1 MFGNSSGERTPISFP
16 AFAGHAGARLRGFFS
31 YLSGE
36 PASFGADLALLV
48 SLIAADK
55 LTPQIGLEE
64 SWHNLARALPTLR
77 ERRVNGK
84 AIFRVD

>member
-1 MFGNSSGERTPISFP
+1 MFGNSSGEQTPISFP
-16 AFAGHAGARLRGFFS
+16 AFAGHAGARLTGFFS

-55 LTPQIGLEE
+55 LTPQIGLED
-64 SWHNLARALPTLR
+64 SWHNLARALPALR